1 MPDIEDANAARQATG
16 LGRAQD
22 LLARAA
28 MTQSIIDS
36 ITAPSEPAEAFDTME
51 VMGLRAVLANET
63 AMRDHHATLAKIH
76 SATATMYEERMLRV
90 SDEIA
95 KRLGTT
101 TETEGAP

>member
-1 MPDIEDANAARQATG
+1 MPENP

-36 ITAPSEPAEAFDTME
+36 ITAPTEPVEAFDTME
-51 VMGLRAVLANET
+51 VMALRTVLTNET
-63 AMRDHHATLAKIH
+63 AMRDHHAKLAQIH
-76 SATATMYEERMLRV
+76 SSTATMYEERMLRV

-95 KRLGTT
+95 KRLG
-101 TETEGAP
+101 ETK